1 MTSFYRIED
10 RTFHSRGLPWI
21 ERYSTGVEYAGE
33 CGECEGLLRRGSP
46 EMVAELKRNRC
57 RLWPDLIGSGH
68 VLLMV
73 ASGVFVDA
81 MRGEGITVET
91 GGRVRFAEPLR
102 NGLSPEDAPPY
113 FWIDGGKMRAA
124 SMDYGASGYVG
135 VEKCTRCGRVWYD
148 IAASTADSHED
159 PPPVVFDY
167 DESSGLDLFTTDMTD
182 LMYFCTER
190 VLSCARRHR
199 LTNIAFSPVEAG
211 LLADPI
217 KY

>member
-1 MTSFYRIED
+1 MIRH
-10 RTFHSRGLPWI
+10 RTFHSRGVPWI

-33 CGECEGLLRRGSP
+33 CGECEGHRDRGSP

-57 RLWPDLIGSGH
+57 RLWPDLIGSGS

-124 SMDYGASGYVG
+124 SMDYEASGYVG
-135 VEKCTRCGRVWYD
+135 VEKCTKYVSDVGHRQRQSKEQQLIKSIEKHLKD
-148 IAASTADSHED
+148 RHLN
-159 PPPVVFDY
+159 
-167 DESSGLDLFTTDMTD
+167 ESL
-182 LMYFCTER
+182 
-190 VLSCARRHR
+190 
-199 LTNIAFSPVEAG
+199 
-211 LLADPI
+211 
-217 KY
+217 